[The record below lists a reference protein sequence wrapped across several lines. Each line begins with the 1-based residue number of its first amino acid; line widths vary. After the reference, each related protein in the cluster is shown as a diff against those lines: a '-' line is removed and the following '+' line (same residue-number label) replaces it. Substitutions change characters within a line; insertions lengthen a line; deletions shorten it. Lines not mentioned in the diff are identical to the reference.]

1 MGLRKPAFADQF
13 TGAERPRSRNIGVL
27 RRLFAYVL
35 PYKGSV
41 ALASIALVIA
51 ASTVLALG
59 AGLRYLVDQGFV
71 VGDGGLLD
79 QAVLILF
86 GVVMLLAGSTYAR
99 YYLVSFIGERVV
111 ADIRRDAFAH
121 TLLLDPGFYDSQR
134 TSEISSRLTSDVA
147 LVQVVVGTSVS
158 IALRNSLLFIGGTAL
173 LIATSPKLT
182 LLVFLVVPLVLIP
195 ILTYGRKVRRLSRLS
210 QDRIAD
216 LSVQID
222 ESLSAIRTVQ
232 AFTREDAD
240 AKRFSGQVESAFSV
254 AMERVSARALL
265 TACVIFLVFGA
276 ISVILWIGG
285 HDVLGGRISPG
296 ELSAF
301 VFYAAVVAG
310 AAGAISEVMG
320 DLQRAAGATERLFE
334 LMDTQSAILV
344 PANPKPLPTAAQ
356 SPQGLGAV
364 EMRAVNFRYPT
375 RTDRLALEDL
385 TFAIKPGERVA
396 LVGPSG
402 AGKSTVFQLI
412 LRYYDPEAGAVL
424 LDGLDLRAVDPKAA
438 RARIGLVSQDAVVF
452 AASVEDNIRY
462 GRPDASDADVRAAG
476 DAAFAT
482 EFIDKLP
489 EGWKTQVGE
498 RGVRLSGGQRQ
509 RIAIARAILRDPAL
523 LLLDEATSALDAES
537 ERAVQNALDRLMIGR
552 SSLVIAHRLATVRS
566 ADRILV
572 MDNGKIVAEGKHEEL
587 VAAGGLYA
595 RLAALQF
602 REG

>member
-1 MGLRKPAFADQF
+1 MGMRKPAFADQF
-13 TGAERPRSRNIGVL
+13 TGAERPRSRNLGVL

-35 PYKGSV
+35 PYKRSV

-59 AGLRYLVDQGFV
+59 GGLRYLVDKGFV

-86 GVVMLLAGSTYAR
+86 GVVILLAGSTYAR

-111 ADIRRDAFAH
+111 ADIRRDVFAH

-158 IALRNSLLFIGGTAL
+158 IALRNSLLFAGGTAL

-182 LLVFLVVPLVLIP
+182 LLVFLVVPLVLVP
-195 ILTYGRKVRRLSRLS
+195 ILTYGRRVRRLSRLS

-240 AKRFSGQVESAFSV
+240 AKRFAGQVESAFSV

-334 LMDTQSAILV
+334 LMDTQSAILA
-344 PANPKPLPTAAQ
+344 PANPKLLPNPAQ
-356 SPQGLGAV
+356 GAV

-375 RTDRLALEDL
+375 RTDRLALEGL
-385 TFAIKPGERVA
+385 TFSIKPGERVA

-402 AGKSTVFQLI
+402 AGKSTVFQLL
-412 LRYYDPEAGAVL
+412 LRYYDPEAGSVL
-424 LDGLDLRAVDPKAA
+424 LDGLDLREVDPKAA
-438 RARIGLVSQDAVVF
+438 RARIGVVSQDAVVF

-476 DAAFAT
+476 AAAFAT

>member
-1 MGLRKPAFADQF
+1 MGMRKPAFADQF
-13 TGAERPRSRNIGVL
+13 TGAERARSRNLGVL
-27 RRLFAYVL
+27 RRLFSYVS
-35 PYKGSV
+35 PYKRQV
-41 ALASIALVIA
+41 ALASVSLVIA

-59 AGLRYLVDQGFV
+59 GGLRYLVDKGFV

-86 GVVMLLAGSTYAR
+86 GVVALMAGSTYAR
-99 YYLVSFIGERVV
+99 YWLVSFIGERVV
-111 ADIRRDAFAH
+111 ADIRRDVFAH
-121 TLLLDPGFYDSQR
+121 TLQLDPGFYDSQR
-134 TSEISSRLTSDVA
+134 TAEISSRLTSDVA

-195 ILTYGRKVRRLSRLS
+195 ILTYGRKVRRLSRLN

-240 AKRFSGQVESAFSV
+240 AKRFAERVESAFGV
-254 AMERVSARALL
+254 AMERVTARALL

-285 HDVLGGRISPG
+285 HDVLSGRISAG

-334 LMDTQSAILV
+334 LLDTQSAILPPAHPKLLPV
-344 PANPKPLPTAAQ
+344 PAQ
-356 SPQGLGAV
+356 GAV
-364 EMRAVNFRYPT
+364 DLANVCFRYPT
-375 RTDRLALEDL
+375 RQDRLAIDGL
-385 TFAIKPGERVA
+385 TFSIKPGERVA

-402 AGKSTVFQLI
+402 AGKSTVFQLL
-412 LRYYDPEAGAVL
+412 LRYYDPETGTVS
-424 LDGLDLRAVDPKAA
+424 LDGVDLREVDPKAA

-462 GRPDASDADVRAAG
+462 GRPDASEADVKAAG
-476 DAAFAT
+476 DAAYAT

-489 EGWKTQVGE
+489 EGWKTEVGE

-537 ERAVQNALDRLMIGR
+537 ERAVQSALDRLMISR

-572 MDNGKIVAEGKHEEL
+572 MEAGKIVAEGKHEEL

-602 REG
+602 RAE

>member
-1 MGLRKPAFADQF
+1 MGMRKPAFADQF

-35 PYKGSV
+35 PYRRSV
-41 ALASIALVIA
+41 VLASIALVIA

-59 AGLRYLVDQGFV
+59 GGLRYLVDKGFV

-86 GVVMLLAGSTYAR
+86 GVVLLLAGSTYAR
-99 YYLVSFIGERVV
+99 YYLVSYIGERVV
-111 ADIRRDAFAH
+111 ADIRRDVFAH

-158 IALRNSLLFIGGTAL
+158 IALRNSLLFAGGTAL

-240 AKRFSGQVESAFSV
+240 AKRFAGQVESAFSV

-285 HDVLGGRISPG
+285 HDVLTGRITPG

-334 LMDTQSAILV
+334 LMDTQSAILA
-344 PANPKPLPTAAQ
+344 PANPKRLPTQAEA
-356 SPQGLGAV
+356 PQGLGAV
-364 EMRAVNFRYPT
+364 EMRAVDFRYPT
-375 RTDRLALEDL
+375 RTDRLALESL
-385 TFAIKPGERVA
+385 TFSIKPGERVA

-402 AGKSTVFQLI
+402 AGKSTVFQLL
-412 LRYYDPEAGAVL
+412 LRYYDPEAGSVL
-424 LDGLDLRAVDPKAA
+424 LDGLDLRDLDPKAA
-438 RARIGLVSQDAVVF
+438 RARIGVVSQDAVVF

-476 DAAFAT
+476 AAAFAT

-572 MDNGKIVAEGKHEEL
+572 MDNGKIVAEGKHEDL

>member
-1 MGLRKPAFADQF
+1 MGMRKPAFADQF

-27 RRLFAYVL
+27 RRLFTYVM
-35 PYKGSV
+35 PYKRSV

-59 AGLRYLVDQGFV
+59 GGLRYLVDKGFV

-111 ADIRRDAFAH
+111 ADIRRDVFAH

-134 TSEISSRLTSDVA
+134 TAEISSRLTSDVA

-158 IALRNSLLFIGGTAL
+158 IALRNSLLFAGGTAL

-240 AKRFSGQVESAFSV
+240 AKRFAGQVESAFSV

-285 HDVLGGRISPG
+285 HDVLAGRISPG

-334 LMDTQSAILV
+334 LMDTQSAILA
-344 PANPKPLPTAAQ
+344 PKNPKLLPSPAQ
-356 SPQGLGAV
+356 GAV

-375 RTDRLALEDL
+375 RTDRLALEGL
-385 TFAIKPGERVA
+385 TFSIHPGERVA

-402 AGKSTVFQLI
+402 AGKSTVFQLL
-412 LRYYDPEAGAVL
+412 LRYYDPEAGSVL
-424 LDGLDLRAVDPKAA
+424 LDGVDLREVDPKAA
-438 RARIGLVSQDAVVF
+438 RTRIGLVSQDAVVF

-462 GRPDASDADVRAAG
+462 GRPDATDTEVRAAG
-476 DAAFAT
+476 DAAYAT

-572 MDNGKIVAEGKHEEL
+572 MDAGKIFAEGKHEEL